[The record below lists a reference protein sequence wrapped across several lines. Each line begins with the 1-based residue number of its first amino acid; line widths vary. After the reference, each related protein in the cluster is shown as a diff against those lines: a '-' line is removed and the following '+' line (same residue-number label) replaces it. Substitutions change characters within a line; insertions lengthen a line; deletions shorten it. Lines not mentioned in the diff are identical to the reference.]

1 MNFEMARIIFRPSW
15 MNLYWKRENLYLV
28 LGGISSGFSRG
39 YFAQLEA
46 FDYEPRQWAPRLED
60 FLTHAH
66 WAYFA
71 ELAKMPTAV
80 EFIAGSHSRT
90 LVGEKD

>member
-15 MNLYWKRENLYLV
+15 MNLYWKRESLYLV

-39 YFAQLEA
+39 YFAKFKA
-46 FDYEPRQWAPRLED
+46 FDYEPKQWVPRPED

-80 EFIAGSHSRT
+80 KFIAGSHFLT